1 MRSDLLAAGGLVAV
15 NGRVSP
21 PLRFRDPAL
30 PLDERLFDLVGRLT
44 LDEKVSQMMHTAR
57 AVPRLGIPAYN
68 YWNEALHGVA
78 RNGRATVFPQIIGL
92 AASWDAKLVRRVAS
106 AIADE
111 ARAKHH
117 EALRRT
123 GESGHY
129 QGLTFWSPNINI
141 FRDPRWGRGQ
151 ETWGEDPVLTGVL
164 GAAFVRGLQGD
175 DPRHLKTAACA
186 KHFAVHSGP
195 EAERHTFDAAVT
207 THDLWDTYLPAFEK
221 LVRKAGVESVM
232 GAYNRVRGEPCC
244 ASKFLLEDVL
254 RGRWKFTGH
263 VVSDC
268 WALTDIHKHH
278 RVTAD
283 PVETAALALR
293 RGCDLSC
300 GCTFDHLGE
309 AVRRGLVTEDEID
322 TALARHLRTRF
333 KLGMFDPPET
343 VRWARIKPAIVA
355 GPKHGRL
362 AYEAAVKS
370 CVLLRNRDGILPLK
384 PGLRSLYV
392 TGPLAASVDA
402 LLGNYHGVPTRA
414 VTFLEGL
421 AAALPEGVR
430 MDYRSGCLLSTPK
443 KNDQEWAE
451 FEAAACE
458 VTIACLGFTELL
470 EGEEGD
476 AIASAT
482 LGDRED
488 LLLPEP
494 QRDFLRRLLDRGCK
508 VVVVLASGG
517 AVSLGDLED
526 RVEAVLWCGY
536 PGQEGGRAVAD
547 LLLGRRS
554 PAGKLP
560 VTFHRDVTEL
570 PPFADYSMR
579 GRTHRWFEGEPA
591 YPFGFG
597 LGYTTFEFS
606 ELQLEAARRGRL
618 LRGRV
623 TVGNTGTC
631 EGREIVQ
638 VYVTGF
644 EADDGPVPRENL
656 AWFQPVDLPAGESQT
671 ITFAIPADR
680 MTLVDQHGRRTRRP
694 QSFEIF
700 AGGSPPHPRCAELGA
715 PRGCRQ
721 RVVFPPKTL

>member
-1 MRSDLLAAGGLVAV
+1 MRKRAGRLAAGGPVTV
-15 NGRVSP
+15 NGVVSALP
-21 PLRFRDPAL
+21 RFRDPSL
-30 PLDERLFDLVGRLT
+30 PLDERVADLVGKLT

-123 GESGHY
+123 GESAQY

-151 ETWGEDPVLTGVL
+151 ETWGEDPELTGVL
-164 GAAFVRGLQGD
+164 GAAFVGGLQGD

-221 LVRKAGVESVM
+221 LVREAGVESVM

-244 ASKFLLEDVL
+244 ASKFLLDDIL

-278 RVTAD
+278 RVTSD

-300 GCTFDHLGE
+300 GCTFDQLGE
-309 AVRRGLVTEDEID
+309 AVRRGLITEDEID

-343 VRWARIKPAIVA
+343 VRWARLKPSIVA
-355 GPKHGRL
+355 GPKHARL

-370 CVLLRNRDGILPLK
+370 CVLLKNRQGILPL
-384 PGLRSLYV
+384 GDGVRSVYV

-430 MDYRSGCLLSTPK
+430 MDYRPGCLLSTPK

-458 VTIACLGFTELL
+458 VTIACLGFTGLL

-476 AIASAT
+476 SIASAT
-482 LGDRED
+482 RGDRED

-494 QRDFLRRLLDRGCK
+494 QREFLRRLLDRGSK
-508 VVVVLASGG
+508 VIVVLAGGG
-517 AVSLGDLED
+517 AVSLGDLGD
-526 RVEAVLWCGY
+526 KVEAVLWCGY

-547 LLLGRRS
+547 LLLGRAA

-560 VTFHRDVTEL
+560 VTFYRDAHDL
-570 PPFADYSMR
+570 PPFADYAME
-579 GRTHRWFEGEPA
+579 GRTHRWFRGEPE

-597 LGYTTFEFS
+597 LGYTTFTFS
-606 ELQLEAARRGRL
+606 ELEVGAPGKSGT

-623 TVGNTGTC
+623 RVTNTGTRP
-631 EGREIVQ
+631 GREVVQ
-638 VYVTGF
+638 VYVTEI
-644 EADDGPVPRENL
+644 EADGGPVPRENL
-656 AWFQPVDLPAGESQT
+656 AAFLPVDLSPGASR
-671 ITFAIPADR
+671 IVTFTVGRASW
-680 MTLVDQHGRRTRRP
+680 MLVDDRGARTRRP
-694 QSFEIF
+694 RAFEVF
-700 AGGSPPHPRCAELGA
+700 AGGSSPHPRNLALGA
-715 PRGCRQ
+715 PAGCRQ
-721 RVVFPPKTL
+721 RIVLPA